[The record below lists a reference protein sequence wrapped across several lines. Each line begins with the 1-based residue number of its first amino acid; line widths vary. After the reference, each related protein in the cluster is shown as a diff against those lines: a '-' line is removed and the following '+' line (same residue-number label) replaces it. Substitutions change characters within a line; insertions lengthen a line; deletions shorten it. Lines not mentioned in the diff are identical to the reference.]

1 MAYVVLRAPQ
11 KAPTAAPSAKQ
22 NAKSDKVDVKGV
34 ESSAKDFKSMYSLG
48 KVLGKGN
55 FSVVRQAVNKTT
67 GETVAVKCIDPKSLS
82 KEDAEALVIEIDVLK
97 NVSDCLSVVWFVN
110 VWV

>member
-1 MAYVVLRAPQ
+1 
-11 KAPTAAPSAKQ
+11 
-22 NAKSDKVDVKGV
+22 V

-97 NVSDCLSVVWFVN
+97 NVSHCLSVVWDCECECVGFVSCPQCACRCELLSWLIN
-110 VWV
+110 DVFPSE